1 MFLECPLWVKQAS
14 AVTVLSTYFV
24 IFIVQVQLLF
34 ILREPDEIFDDSV
47 DLEPIA
53 SVQIL

>member
-14 AVTVLSTYFV
+14 AVTALSTYFV